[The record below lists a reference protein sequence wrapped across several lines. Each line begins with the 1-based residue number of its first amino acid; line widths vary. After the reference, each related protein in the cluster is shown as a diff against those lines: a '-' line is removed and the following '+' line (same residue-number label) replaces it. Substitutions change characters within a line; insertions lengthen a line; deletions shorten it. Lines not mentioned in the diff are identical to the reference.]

1 MELIPEKL
9 HHYCELHSSVFNE
22 KVLEEIDRYTN
33 LHVLMPQMLSG
44 YLQGQYLAMMSKMIQ
59 PANILELGTFTGYS
73 AVCLAQGLKPDGQL
87 YTLEVNE
94 ELEKPVNTF
103 FEKAGLADKISMK
116 IGNAVEII
124 NELDI
129 VFDLVFIDADKIN
142 YPTYYELCLA
152 KLKKGGILLIDNVLW
167 SGKVAEETIR
177 DKKTKIIHELNQK
190 IQLDES
196 VENILLPL
204 RDGIMWVRKI

>member
-33 LHVLMPQMLSG
+33 LHVLMTQMLSG

-73 AVCLAQGLKPDGQL
+73 AVCLAQGLKPDGHL

-103 FEKAGLADKISMK
+103 FEKAGIADKISMK

>member
-59 PANILELGTFTGYS
+59 PTNILELGTFTGYS